1 MSTTADK
8 ITKFQERRSSDV
20 VNKLL
25 TERKEMLALY
35 CRMAG
40 IDSYSTDTKDVKD
53 TNNESDQQLLQEF
66 CQVLIDYI
74 AAGHF
79 GLYER
84 IINGQERR
92 RSVADEAKKLYPRI
106 AESTQI
112 AVDFNDKYD
121 CEDYCDISEDFQSD
135 LSYLGEQLATR
146 IELEDRL
153 INILNKPPKSA

>member
-1 MSTTADK
+1 MSTTTDK
-8 ITKFQERRSSDV
+8 MTKFQERRSSDV
-20 VNKLL
+20 VEKLL
-25 TERKEMLALY
+25 TERKVMLALY

-40 IDSYSTDTKDVKD
+40 IEPYSTDDDK
-53 TNNESDQQLLQEF
+53 NSESDQKMLQEF

-79 GLYER
+79 SLYER

-121 CEDYCDISEDFQSD
+121 CEDYCDITEDFTSD
-135 LSYLGEQLATR
+135 LSYLGEQLAGR
-146 IELEDRL
+146 IELEDQL
-153 INILNKPPKSA
+153 IDILNKPPKSN

>member
-8 ITKFQERRSSDV
+8 MNKSGERRSSDV
-20 VNKLL
+20 VEKLL
-25 TERKEMLALY
+25 TERKEMLMLY

-40 IDSYSTDTKDVKD
+40 VEPYPTDK
-53 TNNESDQQLLQEF
+53 NSESVQKMLQKF

-92 RSVADEAKKLYPRI
+92 RSVADEAERLYPRI

-121 CEDYCDISEDFQSD
+121 CEDYCDISEDFESD
-135 LSYLGEQLATR
+135 LSYLGEQLANR
-146 IELEDRL
+146 IELEDQL
-153 INILNKPPKSA
+153 INVLRQSSKSD